1 MCDHPADTDLL
12 ACIDGELTDAKA
24 IDVEGHLQECDA
36 CAKRCRALRYASG
49 DVAGLWPRE
58 PIDREARPLARL
70 ALISSMRE
78 DSIRRAARRTPIVLA
93 MAAALLFL
101 TVRFESS
108 LLGRSLLVER
118 GALPMASLTPGA
130 AEMAGTEDLCVPFA
144 RVAPRIPAAMRQQVL
159 RDYGM
164 EHVPEEEYELDYLI
178 TPELGGLTDRRN
190 LWPEPYGLQS
200 WNAHAKDALEHLL
213 PRLVCSGR
221 IDVATAQHE
230 IATDWI
236 GAYKKYLAS
245 DRPIQ
250 LHARLL
256 LSDELRRVQGP
267 GPVLR

>member
-1 MCDHPADTDLL
+1 MFDHPADTVLV
-12 ACIDGELTDAKA
+12 ACIDGELAEAIT
-24 IDVEGHLQECDA
+24 IDVERHLQECDD
-36 CAKRCRALRYASG
+36 CAMRCRALRHASG
-49 DVAGLWPRE
+49 DVAELW
-58 PIDREARPLARL
+58 RL
-70 ALISSMRE
+70 AAFERAAGPPARRALICSMRE
-78 DSIRRAARRTPIVLA
+78 DVARRSARRTPIVLA
-93 MAAALLFL
+93 MLAALLFL

-118 GALPMASLTPGA
+118 GALPVSSLTPGA
-130 AEMAGTEDLCVPFA
+130 AQMVSTESMCVPFA
-144 RVAPRIPAAMRQQVL
+144 RPAPRIPAAMRQQVL

-164 EHVPEEEYELDYLI
+164 EHVPEDEYELDYLI

-221 IDVATAQHE
+221 IDLATAQRE
-230 IATDWI
+230 ISTDWI

-250 LHARLL
+250 LHARVILPT
-256 LSDELRRVQGP
+256 EP
-267 GPVLR
+267 GRE